1 MACGSADTPSAP
13 ALPVPSDDVD
23 VRAGADGLVVVL
35 PPADGLAAAER
46 ARIRLLVER
55 VVDARPASDVS
66 AIEVLEPVDGAAL
79 LDTVER
85 AVRRVGAGG
94 TVCVVGAE
102 LRARIAPVLALYP
115 ATRGCLV
122 PTPYEGAGLLTADV
136 DLGRFGG
143 DVGAAARAAAGDGT
157 VVVLDGGDVLL
168 DARWDR
174 GLAASA
180 GATAGAGGALHTVR
194 SAEELL
200 ALLDDQAALVATGV
214 EPGSREARTE
224 DGELLPR
231 DLPATDALPVA
242 RTLPLVAVVVL
253 DASPEAA
260 LLVTE
265 LALRG
270 VRVIAPRSL
279 LQADGA
285 PRDTVVLSWRV
296 RWDVPLGDVVA
307 RARSGSPSAPPVAD
321 AAVELEPGPAAVT
334 P

>member
-1 MACGSADTPSAP
+1 MI
-13 ALPVPSDDVD
+13 
-23 VRAGADGLVVVL
+23 VL

-46 ARIRLLVER
+46 ARVRLLVER

-85 AVRRVGAGG
+85 AVRRAGAGG
-94 TVCVVGAE
+94 TVCVVGAD

-122 PTPYEGAGLLTADV
+122 PAPEEGAGLLTADV
-136 DLGRFGG
+136 DLGRLGG
-143 DVGAAARAAAGDGT
+143 DVGAAARAAAGEGT

-174 GLAASA
+174 GLADST

-200 ALLDDQAALVATGV
+200 TLLDDQAALAATGV

-224 DGELLPR
+224 DGELLPS

-242 RTLPLVAVVVL
+242 RTLPPVAVVVL

-260 LLVTE
+260 LLGAE